1 VSEVFVGEKIK
12 DVAGVIIKKEG
23 FAVEY
28 KFANIEVVVEFVG
41 RGRRRVGGFLGG
53 LFGGLRIGGL
63 RIGRRDN
70 ISVLLSTRFAR
81 LLNGDLSSERSR
93 KRSRFRFRDSQRG
106 KLIDKII
113 RSGLLSTRLALL
125 LRGIR
130 IDVLLGARDLR
141 LRRKISLAPSG
152 DSLAKNLI
160 GLLSR
165 TKPSLIESL
174 LLINGREDTK
184 TLKQL
189 LRSGFIK
196 ETGILNGRDEEE
208 TELHELGEL
217 SRKIGLLL
225 LGRGESHGASG
236 VGHRQGVNNISGG
249 HV

>member
-1 VSEVFVGEKIK
+1 VSEVFVREKIK

-23 FAVEY
+23 FAVED

-41 RGRRRVGGFLGG
+41 RGRRQVGGFLGCLLGG
-53 LFGGLRIGGL
+53 LLGGLRVD
-63 RIGRRDN
+63 GRRV
-70 ISVLLSTRFAR
+70 SVLLSTRLAGF
-81 LLNGDLSSERSR
+81 LNGNLSGERSR
-93 KRSRFRFRDSQRG
+93 SRRGFRDSQRG

-125 LRGIR
+125 LRSIR
-130 IDVLLGARDLR
+130 IDLLLGARDLR
-141 LRRKISLAPSG
+141 LRRKISLAPNSN
-152 DSLAKNLI
+152 SLAKNLI

-165 TKPSLIESL
+165 RKPSLIESL
-174 LLINGREDTK
+174 LLIDGREDTK

-196 ETGILNGRDEEE
+196 ETGVLYGRDEEE

-225 LGRGESHGASG
+225 LGLGDSH
-236 VGHRQGVNNISGG
+236 RDRVNNISGG